1 MAEPSILTTTPNA
14 VNSPGM
20 PFKTIQVAKGTETTN
35 TANRVAGT
43 YFFTTATHGS
53 FTIGDHVHHTA
64 ITKGTQVTDID
75 TGTGTI
81 YLSKP
86 LAGTLNS
93 GETVTILSDRVG
105 ASGGPPAFELK
116 AGTDITV
123 SSAAVNNS
131 GAAIL
136 EINAVRRTIA
146 VDTNGDGSANE
157 TLASTETLML
167 KKGTNITLSE
177 SGGVVTIS
185 SSGGSTLDIDGL
197 SDIGAALVDADTFPV
212 DDGDG
217 GTNRKATMSRLK
229 TYMTTSGLLT
239 VSGNDHR
246 MVRMDGTAAIQD
258 TGMTID
264 DSDNITGVASLTAS
278 ATVTAADLT
287 ATDDITVGDD
297 LITSDG
303 SIIRPVNK
311 SGTNVTGNTL
321 TLKSGGGTGTASSRI
336 DFFTKSADGSGSTD
350 AFSLSN
356 TIVMKDGRLGI
367 GSGVASDV
375 SGNIITHPLTVAE
388 DTDAEF
394 IAMALSNRSD
404 SNNTNGSV
412 SMLFNLEDT
421 SGNTVDSGKIKVVKN
436 EAFTSTGTTQD
447 SNIEFYTSLNGTLT
461 KRMEVLSDG
470 AKVTGDLAVTGD
482 LNITGDVNSVS
493 VTNLDV
499 DDLTIT
505 LAKGAADSAGADGA
519 GFSIDGASAS
529 MLYSD
534 TGTKFTINKPLD
546 ITGNLNVTGTLT
558 GDTSL
563 TLDSTTITTAEIGV
577 LDSVTAG
584 TATASKALVVDGS
597 KDIGT
602 LGTLTA
608 ATITANTTI
617 NTPSLSVDSV
627 AVIDTSSSNSQSFAG
642 SAIDL
647 FTYAYGTYRT
657 AKLVGH
663 IHNTSTHETD
673 AFEILVTYDGD
684 TGPTG
689 SGATDV
695 HMTTYAYISSNDTPM
710 GTLAAVKSGSNIAV
724 QFTNTVSNFTG
735 AFSVTATQLIKQ

>member
-1 MAEPSILTTTPNA
+1 MATPSILTTNPNA
-14 VNSPGM
+14 VNSPAT

-53 FTIGDHVHHTA
+53 FAIGDHVHHTA

-75 TGTGTI
+75 TSTGTI

-86 LAGTLNS
+86 LAATLNS
-93 GETVTILSDRVG
+93 GQTVTILSDRVG

-116 AGTDITV
+116 AGTDITI

-157 TLASTETLML
+157 TLASTETLTL

-177 SGGVVTIS
+177 SGGVVTIA

-197 SDIGAALVDADTFPV
+197 SDIGAALVDADIFPV
-212 DDGDG
+212 DDGAN

-239 VSGNDHR
+239 VSGTDHR

-287 ATDDITVGDD
+287 ATDDVTVGDD
-297 LITSDG
+297 LIVSDG
-303 SIIRPVNK
+303 SKIKVANTT
-311 SGTNVTGNTL
+311 GTNVAGDHL
-321 TLKSGGGTGTASSRI
+321 ALFGGTGTGTGAGGRI
-336 DFFTKSADGSGSTD
+336 DFYTKSADGSSSGAHSV
-350 AFSLSN
+350 SN
-356 TIVMKDGRLGI
+356 SISMTEGKLGI
-367 GSGVASDV
+367 GTIAPDTALDIESDLD
-375 SGNIITHPLTVAE
+375 S
-388 DTDAEF
+388 EF
-394 IAMALSNRSD
+394 TALSITNKTNSA
-404 SNNTNGSV
+404 NTNGFTSV
-412 SMLFNLEDT
+412 LFNL
-421 SGNTVDSGKIKVVKN
+421 GNSTNSTLVDAAKISVKKEN
-436 EAFTSTGTTQD
+436 AFTSTASSQD
-447 SNIEFYTSLNGTLT
+447 ATIEFHTSLNGTLT
-461 KRMEVLSDG
+461 KRMEIKSESVE
-470 AKVTGDLAVTGD
+470 VTGDLAVTGD
-482 LNITGDVNSVS
+482 LNITGDINSVS

-563 TLDSTTITTAEIGV
+563 TLDSTTISTAEIGV
-577 LDSVTAG
+577 LDGVTAG
-584 TATASKALVVDGS
+584 TVTASKAVVVDGS
-597 KDIGT
+597 KDIGAFNSIST
-602 LGTLTA
+602 EFAKHTSTEVASGTINAEASATIATIATTAFRGAEVLTMVYNDTENTTDLFKTVIMWDGHDTSVQNDANVHYTNYAVLSSGDVASGDISAERSGTNILVKFTA
-608 ATITANTTI
+608 A
-617 NTPSLSVDSV
+617 
-627 AVIDTSSSNSQSFAG
+627 AG
-642 SAIDL
+642 I
-647 FTYAYGTYRT
+647 G
-657 AKLVGH
+657 
-663 IHNTSTHETD
+663 
-673 AFEILVTYDGD
+673 
-684 TGPTG
+684 
-689 SGATDV
+689 
-695 HMTTYAYISSNDTPM
+695 NDTYIIRSQQ
-710 GTLAAVKSGSNIAV
+710 TLLEI
-724 QFTNTVSNFTG
+724 
-735 AFSVTATQLIKQ
+735 